1 MQLSAQASD
10 VVICTIFKK
19 NSYRMINMIYII
31 NMDERAPLTALEFLH
46 TIKFEKAGDKR
57 G

>member
-1 MQLSAQASD
+1 M
-10 VVICTIFKK
+10 ICTIFKK